1 MSHQENFQGIEEGV
15 SAAAPHQHQN
25 NENSM
30 EQEEHKDNVVQ
41 VQGAAAAGVII
52 DAGNVGDMEEENHIL
67 EESEQVD
74 TESQTIN
81 EEQNLA
87 EKTQEQEDVKEKL
100 LNQATKFKELWEKFN
115 QDFETSPSTTYFVLS
130 SHWLR
135 NWKRHVS
142 YERVI
147 KGKEPI
153 YEHFAKHEDKL
164 ENANK
169 DLILTT
175 VDQSSDQYYEF
186 SELNEDGSTIILKP
200 QLQEVQ
206 DYAIVDK
213 DIINLLSES
222 YPNFQVIPRRAY
234 KGPDGKKRIEIYY
247 RKVNLIIL
255 NHGLL
260 KDIDGGR
267 AKSFICKQIQL
278 FSKENQEELKHF
290 LVPII
295 KRHQYNQ
302 QYGYQN
308 QPQSINLQ
316 TIRLWKLKENDTIE
330 KVFQQLFEATRRFTS
345 FEYKLKSPIVFIE
358 RNNNNTVEELN
369 IEEDSTIFVEVQR
382 QNGWTLKLEGE
393 PDEDQCE
400 FCRNY
405 KVLKFECKCQKVKYC
420 SDSCKFKDQEYHARV
435 CDKAGEDSEDEQ
447 DQPYKF
453 ENDSVR
459 GLCGLQNLGNTCFM
473 NSALQCMSNTIP
485 LTIYFLKKIFLSE
498 INEQNVLGTQGKLA
512 KQYAKFIKNLWTG
525 NQRTFSPIALKM
537 AVARL
542 QSMFSG
548 YQQHDS
554 QEFLSYILD
563 GLHEDLNRVKVKK
576 YTESI
581 DSNGRPDQVVAKES
595 WLNHLKRNQSI
606 IVDLMQ
612 GQFKS
617 KVTCPDCSKESIT
630 FDPFLTCSLPI
641 PNKEIKV
648 ISMYLIF
655 ANNKKTA
662 IEVKYTYEPDQ
673 SKQQTIKDLKEYIQ
687 KTYQTSSN
695 LILYSLTFDRVKD
708 QFDDQTPLENVRKAF
723 KEPQKNALLIEY
735 DVDIHNEDMMKVF
748 FTFTR
753 MKEEMYMARRL
764 VKSNFTFIRPF
775 IIDKKANK
783 KEVHLALFQYLKP
796 LFVRHSKPDS
806 EFLIDADKL
815 ELDQLYEKYVLNADN
830 PPYRL
835 LIETDAQDYIDKP
848 CTWCNQQKCKNCLL
862 QYNEEEDP
870 IEDFTKRSKSHYHTF
885 RFECFVDQTTD
896 LGRMINSLHSLDQ
909 NNQNNDSSV
918 SQNLDAKTNIYDCLK
933 LFEQPEKLGEDNE
946 WYCPEC
952 KKHQKAQKQIVIY
965 RAPEILILHLKRFKG
980 SSGIFKSKLTKVVDF
995 PIHGLDMTDFVIEKE
1010 TPQSYYDQD
1019 ADYFKEIYINP
1030 QKVQQNHIDDNF
1042 KQQQSAQDEIDQE
1055 TNKSTQYQDSSNPS
1069 SQNNDKINIEEEQK
1083 NNDSKMEQE
1092 VDNKNDKKL
1101 LYDLYAITNHYGSL
1115 GFGHYTAYAQ
1125 NNDRWFCFDDSS
1137 VRDVTP
1143 DQLVSEASYILF
1155 YKRRK

>member
-30 EQEEHKDNVVQ
+30 EQEEHKDNFVLN
-41 VQGAAAAGVII
+41 QGAAAAGVII
-52 DAGNVGDMEEENHIL
+52 DATNSQDMEEENHIL
-67 EESEQVD
+67 DESEQAG
-74 TESQTIN
+74 TESQNLN

-87 EKTQEQEDVKEKL
+87 EKTQEQEAVKEQL
-100 LNQATKFKELWEKFN
+100 VNQALKFKELWEKFN

-135 NWKRHVS
+135 NWKKHVS
-142 YERVI
+142 YDRVI

-153 YEHFAKHEDKL
+153 YENFAKHGEKL

-169 DLILTT
+169 DLIQTT
-175 VDQSSDQYYEF
+175 VDESKEQYYDF

-213 DIINLLSES
+213 DIINLLSDS
-222 YPNFQVIPRRAY
+222 YQNFQVIPRRSF

-267 AKSFICKQIQL
+267 AKSFTCKQIQL

-290 LVPII
+290 LVQII
-295 KRHQYNQ
+295 KKHQHNQ
-302 QYGYQN
+302 LYGYQN
-308 QPQSINLQ
+308 QPSSINLQ

-330 KVFQQLFEATRRFTS
+330 KVFQQLFEATRKFTS
-345 FEYKLKSPIVFIE
+345 FEYKLKSPITFIE

-382 QNGWTLKLEGE
+382 QGGWTLKLEGE

-420 SDSCKFKDQEYHARV
+420 SDSCKFKDQEYHARI

-447 DQPYKF
+447 EQAYSF
-453 ENDSVR
+453 SNDSVR

-485 LTIYFLKKIFLSE
+485 LTIYFLKKIFLQE

-525 NQRTFSPIALKM
+525 NQRCFSPIALKM

-548 YQQHDS
+548 FQQHDS
-554 QEFLSYILD
+554 QEFLSFILD

-576 YTESI
+576 CTESV
-581 DSNGRPDQVVAKES
+581 DSNGRPDQIVAKES
-595 WLNHLKRNQSI
+595 WLNHMKRNQSI

-641 PNKEIKV
+641 PNKEIKE
-648 ISMYLIF
+648 IRMYLIF

-662 IEVKYTYEPDQ
+662 IEVKYSYEPDQ
-673 SKQQTIKDLKEYIQ
+673 SKSQTIKDLKEYIQ

-695 LILYSLTFDRVKD
+695 LILYSLTYDRVKD
-708 QFDDQTPLENVRKAF
+708 QFDDYTPIENVRKTF
-723 KEPQKNALLIEY
+723 KEPQKSALMIEY
-735 DVDIHNEDMMKVF
+735 DVDIHDENKMKVF

-753 MKEEMYMARRL
+753 LKEEMYMARRL

-783 KEVHLALFQYLKP
+783 KEVHLALFEYLKP
-796 LFVRHSKPDS
+796 IFIRNSKPDS
-806 EFLIDADKL
+806 EFLIDVDKL
-815 ELDQLYEKYVLNADN
+815 ELHELYEKYILNAVN
-830 PPYRL
+830 PPYKL
-835 LIETDAQDYIDKP
+835 LIETDSQEYISKP
-848 CTWCNQQKCKNCLL
+848 CTWCEQEKCKNCPL
-862 QYNEEEDP
+862 QYNDENDP

-885 RFECFVDQTTD
+885 RFECFIDQTTD
-896 LGRMINSLHSLDQ
+896 LGRMINSIHSLDHNIQ
-909 NNQNNDSSV
+909 INDSTS
-918 SQNLDAKTNIYDCLK
+918 STQKLDAKTNIYDCLN
-933 LFEQPEKLGEDNE
+933 LFEQPERLGEDNE
-946 WYCPEC
+946 WYCPVC
-952 KKHQKAQKQIVIY
+952 KQHQKAQKQIVIY

-995 PIHGLDMTDFVIEKE
+995 PIEGLDMTDFVIEKE
-1010 TPQSYYDQD
+1010 TPQSYYEQD

-1030 QKVQQNHIDDNF
+1030 KKVEQNHIDENF
-1042 KQQQSAQDEIDQE
+1042 KQSQSAYDDIDQE
-1055 TNKSTQYQDSSNPS
+1055 AGRSTQYQETNHSSSN
-1069 SQNNDKINIEEEQK
+1069 NEKINIEEEQK

-1092 VDNKNDKKL
+1092 VDNKNEKKL

-1125 NNDRWFCFDDSS
+1125 NNNRWFCFDDSS

-1143 DQLVSEASYILF
+1143 DQLVSDASYILF

>member
-15 SAAAPHQHQN
+15 SAAAPHQHQSS
-25 NENSM
+25 ENSM
-30 EQEEHKDNVVQ
+30 EQEEHKDNIVLD
-41 VQGAAAAGVII
+41 QGAAAAGVII
-52 DAGNVGDMEEENHIL
+52 EANNSGDMEEENHIL
-67 EESEQVD
+67 EEGEQAD
-74 TESQTIN
+74 TENQIIN
-81 EEQNLA
+81 EELNLE
-87 EKTQEQEDVKEKL
+87 EKTQEQEAVKEQL
-100 LNQATKFKELWEKFN
+100 VNQALKFKELWEKFN
-115 QDFETSPSTTYFVLS
+115 QDFESSPSSTYFVLS

-135 NWKRHVS
+135 YWKKHVS
-142 YERVI
+142 YDRVI

-153 YEHFAKHEDKL
+153 YEHFAKHGDKL

-169 DLILTT
+169 DLIQTT

-200 QLQEVQ
+200 QLQEIQ

-213 DIINLLSES
+213 DIVNLLSEN
-222 YPNFQVIPRRAY
+222 YLNFQVIPRRAF
-234 KGPDGKKRIEIYY
+234 KRPDGKKGIEIYY

-255 NHGLL
+255 NHSLL

-267 AKSFICKQIQL
+267 AKSFTCKQIQL

-302 QYGYQN
+302 AYGYQN
-308 QPQSINLQ
+308 QPQNINLQ

-447 DQPYKF
+447 EQPYKF

-485 LTIYFLKKIFLSE
+485 LTIYFLKKIYLQE

-655 ANNKKTA
+655 ANNRKTA

-708 QFDDQTPLENVRKAF
+708 QFDDETPLENVRKTF
-723 KEPQKNALLIEY
+723 KEPQKNALMIEY
-735 DVDIHNEDMMKVF
+735 DVDIHDENKMKVF

-753 MKEEMYMARRL
+753 LKEEMYMARRL

-775 IIDKKANK
+775 IIEKKANK
-783 KEVHLALFQYLKP
+783 KDVHLALFEYLKP
-796 LFVRHSKPDS
+796 IFLRNSKPDS
-806 EFLIDADKL
+806 EFAIDAEKL
-815 ELDQLYEKYVLNADN
+815 KLDELYEKYILNVEN

-835 LIETDAQDYIDKP
+835 LVETDAQDYIERP
-848 CTWCNQQKCKNCLL
+848 CTWCNQQKCKNCPV
-862 QYNEEEDP
+862 QYNDDEDP
-870 IEDFTKRSKSHYHTF
+870 MEDFSKRSKSHYHSF

-896 LGRMINSLHSLDQ
+896 FGRMINSLHSLDHSS
-909 NNQNNDSSV
+909 QNNDSNTSA
-918 SQNLDAKTNIYDCLK
+918 SHNLDAKTNIYDCLK
-933 LFEQPEKLGEDNE
+933 LFEQPERLGEDNE

-965 RAPEILILHLKRFKG
+965 RAPDILILHLKRFKG
-980 SSGIFKSKLTKVVDF
+980 SSGLFKSKLTKVVDF
-995 PIHGLDMTDFVIEKE
+995 PIQGLDMTDFVIEKE
-1010 TPQSYYDQD
+1010 TPQSYYEQD
-1019 ADYFKEIYINP
+1019 ADYFKDIHINP
-1030 QKVQQNHIDDNF
+1030 QKVEQNHIDESF
-1042 KQQQSAQDEIDQE
+1042 KQSQPTQDEIDQE
-1055 TNKSTQYQDSSNPS
+1055 NNKNHETNHSPSN
-1069 SQNNDKINIEEEQK
+1069 NEEINIEEEQK

-1092 VDNKNDKKL
+1092 GDNKNDKRL
-1101 LYDLYAITNHYGSL
+1101 FYDLYAITNHYGSL

-1125 NNDRWFCFDDSS
+1125 NNNRWFCFDDSC